1 MSAAR
6 RMARFQAK
14 KGVPG
19 AAVSFAKVAEA
30 LQGIK
35 QLGGELDK
43 MLPETKT
50 AVDGLID
57 KLAEL
62 EYRMER
68 QRIVSLRMY
77 QSVGFADIDVDDAE
91 ELLALQE
98 RYEAE
103 YDGMRFL
110 QWIATLTR
118 REEP

>member
-6 RMARFQAK
+6 RLARFQAK
-14 KGVPG
+14 KGGG
-19 AAVSFAKVAEA
+19 AAISFAKVAEA

-35 QLGGELDK
+35 QLGGTLEG
-43 MLPETKT
+43 MLPEAKT
-50 AVDGLID
+50 SVEMLTD
-57 KLAEL
+57 KLREL
-62 EYRMER
+62 EYQMER

-91 ELLALQE
+91 DLLALQE